1 MLLKTIRGGYSA
13 KNRNYIFKSFEIDDK
28 RVEYKIVSPDQV
40 LVGTDQGVI
49 LLDLTCSVNGVVYND
64 INLFVENLTKPQK

>member
-13 KNRNYIFKSFEIDDK
+13 KNRNYIFKVFEIEDK

-49 LLDLTCSVNGVVYND
+49 LLDLTCSINGVVYDD
-64 INLFVENLTKPQK
+64 INLFVENLM